1 MAKHQILAFFF
12 LLIQLVYFFGTC
24 VIISSYESCV
34 RRFFAK
40 REIPA
45 AILIIALL
53 GCWSTLERYCYYL
66 IDEYFL
72 NWRSYYNEPKWI
84 LFYLKHWVP
93 IGIGGILFSAIQ
105 LFSTMVLRTALGSRG
120 IGIFVFVFMSV
131 MYVFLPTGGANFF
144 TNYDSVSFL
153 WETARLAMFVF
164 IRLTLLAAKD
174 GSKEIAYEG
183 ERMEKAS
190 DREEDKPRSLILKAS
205 NVYQDLSKSIY
216 HAIVVLL
223 GQYSLLFL
231 INSYVPDE
239 WSYENIFS
247 RKGTVNETYFGVAIM
262 VQVLFVILKDPVKN
276 IAETA
281 KFWGQLLACR
291 DNRRIQ
297 ETALI
302 LLRFFMDALINVIVL
317 VYTIGILPLQ
327 ASLEGSGMDFV
338 LIVIA
343 VFYILQIHDL
353 KVPKGFSWPQSTSL
367 LSETGRVTAKRKLE
381 GKFQEMINA
390 IIKMA
395 LVSKKRNRAFFA
407 CTFIKEEF
415 NQFHRVL
422 LQETMTTLSE
432 AGQDYKKLEK
442 QNASDEAIT
451 AKLDEIEL
459 IERLISALNESHGNL
474 SEKLASFED
483 HVSINLRRS
492 DSAEEDFDDHES
504 IIRQS
509 DSAEEF
515 ERGLRQLNSAEEFER
530 GLRQLCWCSRGQNIH
545 YCDACHSLPPDQIAF
560 GARHV

>member
-1 MAKHQILAFFF
+1 
-12 LLIQLVYFFGTC
+12 
-24 VIISSYESCV
+24 
-34 RRFFAK
+34 
-40 REIPA
+40 
-45 AILIIALL
+45 
-53 GCWSTLERYCYYL
+53 
-66 IDEYFL
+66 
-72 NWRSYYNEPKWI
+72 
-84 LFYLKHWVP
+84 
-93 IGIGGILFSAIQ
+93 
-105 LFSTMVLRTALGSRG
+105 
-120 IGIFVFVFMSV
+120 
-131 MYVFLPTGGANFF
+131 
-144 TNYDSVSFL
+144 
-153 WETARLAMFVF
+153 
-164 IRLTLLAAKD
+164 
-174 GSKEIAYEG
+174 
-183 ERMEKAS
+183 
-190 DREEDKPRSLILKAS
+190 
-205 NVYQDLSKSIY
+205 
-216 HAIVVLL
+216 
-223 GQYSLLFL
+223 
-231 INSYVPDE
+231 
-239 WSYENIFS
+239 
-247 RKGTVNETYFGVAIM
+247 
-262 VQVLFVILKDPVKN
+262 
-276 IAETA
+276 
-281 KFWGQLLACR
+281 
-291 DNRRIQ
+291 
-297 ETALI
+297 
-302 LLRFFMDALINVIVL
+302 MDALINVIVL

-353 KVPKGFSWPQSTSL
+353 KVPKAFSWPRSTSL
-367 LSETGRVTAKRKLE
+367 LSETARVTAKRKLE
-381 GKFQEMINA
+381 GKFQEMINE

-492 DSAEEDFDDHES
+492 DSAQEDFDDHES

-515 ERGLRQLNSAEEFER
+515 GRGLRQLNSAEEFER
-530 GLRQLCWCSRGQNIH
+530 GLRQLCWCSRSQNIH